1 MKRYPIGIQT
11 FREVITG
18 DYYYVDKTDI
28 IYNLVNSFK
37 YTFLSR
43 PRRFGK
49 SLLLSTLQSYF
60 EGRSDLFQGLAI
72 EKLETDWVKH
82 PVLRFDFS
90 TVKMFDEDTL
100 KQVISDKLYEYETI
114 WGKFSNS
121 ELISS
126 RFESLIKQAYN
137 QTGQKVVV
145 LIDEYDAPFLN
156 AIDDLEKLDFH
167 RGMMRNFYAI
177 LKNCD
182 AYIRF
187 VFITGITKF
196 SQLSLFSELNNLV
209 NISMLPDFSAIC
221 GVTQEEVLAY
231 FTDGINQLAQAEKI
245 SFEQAVDLLK
255 ENYDGYHFTY
265 PSADIYN
272 PYSLLNSLST
282 SIISNY
288 WFASG
293 GTSLAIYALQKN
305 NITPEQLIG
314 DFETSIE
321 EFDKPFERSDDVM
334 PLLYQSGYLTIKDY
348 DKAFQQYTLALPN
361 REVKMSLLKTLMPY
375 YIRKDYSNLNFVAK
389 IAKGLREDDLDLVF
403 NTIKKVFASVSQCDN
418 TNYEGHYQSML
429 CIIFVLV
436 GQFVE
441 AETRT
446 SNGRVDIVI
455 NNKSKVYLIEIKL
468 NKSAEG
474 AIEQIENKEYAQKFL
489 LLGLPIVKVGLSFNT
504 DTRNIEEWK
513 VCNLL

>member
-60 EGRSDLFQGLAI
+60 EGRSDLFMGLAI
-72 EKLETDWVKH
+72 EKLEKDWVKH

-167 RGMMRNFYAI
+167 
-177 LKNCD
+177 
-182 AYIRF
+182 
-187 VFITGITKF
+187 
-196 SQLSLFSELNNLV
+196 
-209 NISMLPDFSAIC
+209 
-221 GVTQEEVLAY
+221 
-231 FTDGINQLAQAEKI
+231 
-245 SFEQAVDLLK
+245 
-255 ENYDGYHFTY
+255 
-265 PSADIYN
+265 
-272 PYSLLNSLST
+272 
-282 SIISNY
+282 
-288 WFASG
+288 
-293 GTSLAIYALQKN
+293 
-305 NITPEQLIG
+305 
-314 DFETSIE
+314 
-321 EFDKPFERSDDVM
+321 
-334 PLLYQSGYLTIKDY
+334 
-348 DKAFQQYTLALPN
+348 
-361 REVKMSLLKTLMPY
+361 
-375 YIRKDYSNLNFVAK
+375 
-389 IAKGLREDDLDLVF
+389 
-403 NTIKKVFASVSQCDN
+403 
-418 TNYEGHYQSML
+418 
-429 CIIFVLV
+429 
-436 GQFVE
+436 
-441 AETRT
+441 
-446 SNGRVDIVI
+446 
-455 NNKSKVYLIEIKL
+455 
-468 NKSAEG
+468 
-474 AIEQIENKEYAQKFL
+474 
-489 LLGLPIVKVGLSFNT
+489 
-504 DTRNIEEWK
+504 
-513 VCNLL
+513 

>member
-1 MKRYPIGIQT
+1 
-11 FREVITG
+11 
-18 DYYYVDKTDI
+18 
-28 IYNLVNSFK
+28 
-37 YTFLSR
+37 
-43 PRRFGK
+43 
-49 SLLLSTLQSYF
+49 
-60 EGRSDLFQGLAI
+60 
-72 EKLETDWVKH
+72 
-82 PVLRFDFS
+82 
-90 TVKMFDEDTL
+90 
-100 KQVISDKLYEYETI
+100 
-114 WGKFSNS
+114 
-121 ELISS
+121 
-126 RFESLIKQAYN
+126 
-137 QTGQKVVV
+137 
-145 LIDEYDAPFLN
+145 
-156 AIDDLEKLDFH
+156 
-167 RGMMRNFYAI
+167 
-177 LKNCD
+177 
-182 AYIRF
+182 
-187 VFITGITKF
+187 
-196 SQLSLFSELNNLV
+196 
-209 NISMLPDFSAIC
+209 MLPDFSAIC